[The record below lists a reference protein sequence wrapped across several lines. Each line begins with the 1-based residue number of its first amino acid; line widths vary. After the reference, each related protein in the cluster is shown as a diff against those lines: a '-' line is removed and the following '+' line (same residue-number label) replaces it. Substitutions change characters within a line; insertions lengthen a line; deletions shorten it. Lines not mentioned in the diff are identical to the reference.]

1 MSPAS
6 YLTAPP
12 RDAAKIVAPPGHAH
26 TLVTMA
32 GMPLLAWVSLVF
44 LVLALV
50 VTITVA
56 VVRALR
62 MWRTYRTFSD
72 AFGPS
77 LEHVQRTAAEA
88 ERHANALNAKT
99 EQLNSAVERLQQ
111 SLAALAVLRAAAED
125 ARATLSLRK
134 FAIRK

>member
-12 RDAAKIVAPPGHAH
+12 RDAASIVALPGPAH

-32 GMPLLAWVSLVF
+32 RMSLLAWVSLVF
-44 LVLALV
+44 FVLALAV
-50 VTITVA
+50 SITVA

-62 MWRTYRTFSD
+62 AWRTYRAFSG
-72 AFGPS
+72 AIGPVV
-77 LEHVQRTAAEA
+77 EHVQRTAAEA
-88 ERHANALNAKT
+88 EQHASSLNDKT
-99 EQLNSAVERLQQ
+99 EQLNAAIARLQQ